1 MEITCKICNKK
12 IAVDEKFAIQE
23 CGCGAYYRM
32 SRDFSSRWVFAGF
45 GKATKEKTKEEL
57 ETKEEKEKYQVQK
70 LRKKKS

>member
-1 MEITCKICNKK
+1 MELTCKICNKK
-12 IAVDEKFAIQE
+12 VMVDERFAIQE

-32 SRDFSSRWVFAGF
+32 SRDLSKKWVFAGF

-57 ETKEEKEKYQVQK
+57 ERKEDKGKYEVQK